1 MGTIQPATTFTQLT
15 ETDAREVVAWHYPPP
30 YDCYDS
36 PPWDEVVE
44 QGWAITDPTARA
56 TQFTAMRTPDGRLVG
71 FLRLRVAGEPPSVL
85 LSCGLHPAWCGRG
98 LGRSLVAHAVE
109 RTASEHPGSDLA
121 LDVRPFNTRAI
132 RLYAGSG
139 FTAHG
144 QATDAP
150 TPLIRMIRRG
160 R

>member
-15 ETDAREVVAWHYPPP
+15 ETDAREVVAWHYP
-30 YDCYDS
+30 
-36 PPWDEVVE
+36 
-44 QGWAITDPTARA
+44 
-56 TQFTAMRTPDGRLVG
+56 
-71 FLRLRVAGEPPSVL
+71 PPSVL

-132 RLYAGSG
+132 RLYAGFG

-144 QATDAP
+144 QTTDAP